1 MLQGDNFIKGVKTMW
16 YVEINGRPIL
26 TEPYQYFGDCTDAC
40 REIKKR
46 MCGAI
51 VNPVWID

>member
-1 MLQGDNFIKGVKTMW
+1 MW